1 MNKPTGNVGVMGAGE
16 PRRAGE
22 IRAGLQVSGK
32 DKRLARGWEGHPRE
46 KE

>member
-1 MNKPTGNVGVMGAGE
+1 MNKLTGNVGVMGAGE